1 MCWSYCQPLFGCSVS
16 VCASQAVCTCA
27 ILSACV
33 VFMPLGCS
41 VRVCAGSGVCLR
53 SGCPVSVCSSLLA
66 YVVVMLSASAMVVL
80 SAMFCP
86 PLLVLSCQ
94 RLCLSLC
101 PFLVGLSYVLFFLS
115 GAPGSPPPS
124 LSRLSFYHFSIS
136 DTSQVQLLH
145 IRFGLFSPA
154 IVKRCYYCST
164 VL

>member
-1 MCWSYCQPLFGCSVS
+1 MLSASFRLFCWRMCQSIVILSASVRLFSRCMCWSYCQPLFGCSVS

-86 PLLVLSCQ
+86 PLLVLSCR

-115 GAPGSPPPS
+115 GAPGSPPS
-124 LSRLSFYHFSIS
+124 LPL
-136 DTSQVQLLH
+136 
-145 IRFGLFSPA
+145 
-154 IVKRCYYCST
+154 
-164 VL
+164 